1 MIAFVKSIRD
11 FSTLAAAQVVSWDL
25 PLATSGDDTGSVVLL
40 GESAAGREGNWLA
53 IDRRIYL
60 ISQTAYN
67 KGLTT
72 LTLQMPVNAFDRG
85 IYYGVRWNK
94 LDDMP
99 AGYRKMAQRYVEAG
113 ALKGKSDGS
122 LDLSEDMLRVMEIMR
137 RYFEG
142 EK

>member
-1 MIAFVKSIRD
+1 
-11 FSTLAAAQVVSWDL
+11 
-25 PLATSGDDTGSVVLL
+25 
-40 GESAAGREGNWLA
+40 
-53 IDRRIYL
+53 
-60 ISQTAYN
+60 
-67 KGLTT
+67 
-72 LTLQMPVNAFDRG
+72 
-85 IYYGVRWNK
+85 
-94 LDDMP
+94 MP